1 MWVALLFFFVCVLG
15 CSIFGVCLDLL
26 NLTDAV
32 IQGPE
37 FLYVFM
43 IDFCILFQVIRGH
56 YTPLNEVILEDVN
69 LPGLTELRGS
79 WHGSLDASGG
89 GNGDTM
95 VRPYISF

>member
-1 MWVALLFFFVCVLG
+1 
-15 CSIFGVCLDLL
+15 
-26 NLTDAV
+26 
-32 IQGPE
+32 
-37 FLYVFM
+37 M

-95 VRPYISF
+95 VRPYVSFRFYNGDKFKYQTSLSREFSEKYQKLQIYS

>member
-1 MWVALLFFFVCVLG
+1 MGSSFVFLCVCVRVFHLRG
-15 CSIFGVCLDLL
+15 LFGPPKPYRCCDSG
-26 NLTDAV
+26 TR
-32 IQGPE
+32 I
-37 FLYVFM
+37 LYVFM

-56 YTPLNEVILEDVN
+56 YTPLNEVILEDVD

-95 VRPYISF
+95 VRILSLL